1 MTFEELVPIIIALVG
16 SAGVWGF
23 LTQKAKQNHE
33 RMLKQDAST
42 AEFNDTL
49 KEQVDILNSKVD
61 RLLDEKEELLKAVAD
76 LRADLASAQA
86 TIKHLEDKLMSR

>member
-1 MTFEELVPIIIALVG
+1 MTFEELAPIIIALVG

-33 RMLKQDAST
+33 RMLKQDANT